1 MTRREYQEAVS
12 ALFRT
17 LPYSDRLQFIRECM
31 DESPELGNEV
41 ATVGLLLDVDEGGVS
56 FNDVVGIIEG

>member
-1 MTRREYQEAVS
+1 
-12 ALFRT
+12 
-17 LPYSDRLQFIRECM
+17 M

>member
-1 MTRREYQEAVS
+1 M
-12 ALFRT
+12 FRT
-17 LPYSDRLQFIRECM
+17 LPYADRLQFIRECM

-41 ATVGLLLDVDEGGVS
+41 ATVGLLLDVEEGGVS